1 MARPVCIALAA
12 ACMAVAAPAFAAEPT
27 FATTF
32 VSGVTPRGAAG
43 SDGGV
48 DVRGGRYLRVT
59 ASGTLALGYGA
70 CPRATGPQGCA
81 AAFSPARPA
90 PATPTGALL
99 VAFTNASGALVSTW
113 AAVGEAAYVAIPAG
127 AARVLFRVNG
137 STGHEFGAFRVVAD
151 VVNER
156 TARAVQSVAASS
168 VSASSASPSATR
180 HTQPVMRAVT
190 TGGLSSRA
198 DIQHLLRRYGFSD
211 TPANVTA
218 VYRGGAGAWLAQQLN
233 PAAIDDSALATY
245 MEPIPLAGTS
255 PQTMNGYDNYSTI
268 LERRIIQREVASKRQ
283 LLEKMTL
290 HWLEHF
296 AVSEDKV
303 NSSPAMIHYEETLRT
318 DALGN
323 FKTLVSDVTVEPA
336 MLLWLDNNNNDGS
349 HVATSPPNE
358 NFSRELMQ
366 LYVLGTTQLNAD
378 GTAVLDGSGN
388 PLPTYSDQ
396 DVKQVA
402 QALTGFQRTEPYPL
416 PMVDPRTIDG
426 VKFFA
431 SRHAKGPFTIIG
443 QSVTDT
449 GDPTIVGKVVGVL
462 AANPATAP
470 FEVKELLQ
478 RFVTESP
485 SPGYVARIVAVWNA
499 NVDASDQLAKVM
511 QAIASDP
518 EFYADKQSIVKEPIE
533 YAIDAIRELNG
544 AQAVPFTASMRT
556 PYNSVH
562 SVLSGMQQQHWYPP
576 SVFSFY
582 RPGEKESLL
591 TNSLLLTRWSEAVA
605 ISNRAT
611 LTTLCAT
618 CDVNVDFTSLST
630 LAGGTT
636 AAAVTGYLMDALVDG
651 GTPELQ
657 ALVQNYLGNNGT
669 TNIKGAV
676 WLVLTSPEYEVN

>member
-1 MARPVCIALAA
+1 MARLVCIALAT
-12 ACMAVAAPAFAAEPT
+12 ACMAVAAPAIASEPT

-59 ASGTLALGYGA
+59 ASGSVALGFGA

-81 AAFSPARPA
+81 AAFSPARSA
-90 PATPTGALL
+90 PASPTGAL
-99 VAFTNASGALVSTW
+99 VAAFVNASGVLVSSW
-113 AAVGEAAYVAIPAG
+113 ATVGEAAYVAIPPG

-137 STGHEFGAFRVVAD
+137 STGREFGAFHVVAD

-156 TARAVQSVAASS
+156 AGRAVQG
-168 VSASSASPSATR
+168 VSASSVSPSATR
-180 HTQPVMRAVT
+180 HTQPVMRAVA

-198 DIQHLLRRYGFSD
+198 DVQHLLRRYGFSD

-218 VYRGGAGAWLAQQLN
+218 VYRAGAGTWLAQQLN
-233 PAAIDDSALATY
+233 PSAIDDSALAAY
-245 MEPIPLAGTS
+245 MEPMPLAGTS
-255 PQTMNGYDNYSTI
+255 PQTMNGYDDYRTI

-303 NSSPAMIHYEETLRT
+303 NSAPAMIHYEETLRT

-323 FKTLVSDVTVEPA
+323 FKTLVSDVSVEPA

-378 GTAVLDGSGN
+378 ATPVLDGSGN
-388 PLPTYSDQ
+388 PLPAYSDQ

-416 PMVDPRTIDG
+416 PLADPRTIDG
-426 VKFFA
+426 VKFFPT
-431 SRHAKGPFTIIG
+431 RHAKGPFTIIG

-462 AANPATAP
+462 ANNSATAP

-485 SPGYVARIVAVWNA
+485 SPGYVARMVAVWNA
-499 NVDASDQLAKVM
+499 NVDAPDQLAKVM

-518 EFYADKQSIVKEPIE
+518 EFYADKQSVVKEPIE
-533 YAIDAIRELNG
+533 YTIDAIRELNG
-544 AQAVPFTASMRT
+544 AQAVPITATMRT

-562 SVLSGMQQQHWYPP
+562 SVLSGMQEQHWYPP

-591 TNSLLLTRWSEAVA
+591 TNSLLLTRWGEAVA
-605 ISNRAT
+605 LSNRAT
-611 LTTLCAT
+611 LTTLCAN
-618 CDVNVDFTSLST
+618 CDVNIDFTTLQS
-630 LAGGTT
+630 LAGGTS

-651 GTPELQ
+651 GTPELS
-657 ALVQNYLGNNGT
+657 ALVQNYLGANGT